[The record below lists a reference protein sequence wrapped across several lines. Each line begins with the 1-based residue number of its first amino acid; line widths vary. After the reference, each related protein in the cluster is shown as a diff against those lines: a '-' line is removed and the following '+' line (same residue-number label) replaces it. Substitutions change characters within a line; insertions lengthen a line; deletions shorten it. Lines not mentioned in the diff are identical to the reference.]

1 STRPN
6 RHASPP
12 RRERASKSS
21 FSIPLCTGTVSMFA
35 DIRHAWNRAR
45 DAAGLDAK
53 VTPHILRHTR
63 ATWLMRAG
71 VDIWEASHS
80 LGMST
85 KTLEAVYGHHH
96 ASFQS
101 KAAEV

>member
-1 STRPN
+1 
-6 RHASPP
+6 
-12 RRERASKSS
+12 
-21 FSIPLCTGTVSMFA
+21 
-35 DIRHAWNRAR
+35 
-45 DAAGLDAK
+45 
-53 VTPHILRHTR
+53 
-63 ATWLMRAG
+63 LMRAG